1 MKKVPISLL
10 CGASAIIVT
19 ILLYFVLLSNVV
31 LQAIHLITLVGVI
44 VAEAIT
50 TAFAYLSKGSPRKV
64 AAAIV
69 SAVTVPISITLSV
82 VYILA
87 FPKGYVTYILMYF
100 VLVILVNVL
109 AAIIYNFES
118 KKVEE
123 SVAFENAKQ
132 NMLYMRKIVKSISV
146 NPAAAEYK
154 NELDKLEEKLHFSND
169 SIISAEDN
177 VIGNLLLE
185 LRDNIENSEYDV
197 AAAITDISKKID
209 ERNIMCS
216 RTV

>member
-10 CGASAIIVT
+10 CGTAAIIVT

-69 SAVTVPISITLSV
+69 SAVTVPISIALSV
-82 VYILA
+82 VYIVA

-154 NELDKLEEKLHFSND
+154 NDLDKLEEKLHFSND

-177 VIGNLLLE
+177 VIGNMLLE

-197 AAAITDISKKID
+197 AGAMTNISKKID